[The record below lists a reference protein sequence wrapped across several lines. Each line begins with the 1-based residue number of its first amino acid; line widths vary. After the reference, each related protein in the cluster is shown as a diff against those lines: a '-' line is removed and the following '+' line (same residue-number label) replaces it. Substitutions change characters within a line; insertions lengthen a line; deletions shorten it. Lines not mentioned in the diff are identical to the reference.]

1 MLLLAEYKRLAY
13 FKKDFLAV
21 ASNEFVVLFLW
32 FFLCQKLNLLVFTW
46 LLLVMCQIDIID
58 QCQIQYESLP

>member
-21 ASNEFVVLFLW
+21 AANEFVVLFLW

-46 LLLVMCQIDIID
+46 LLLVMWQIDIID
-58 QCQIQYESLP
+58 QCQIQYESLS